1 MAEITPDQVY
11 AIIGSAGF
19 EKLVE
24 GFYQRVATDDILRP
38 MYPEGDLQPAQRRL
52 QLFLEQFFGGPTTYS
67 KERGH
72 PRLRL
77 RHAPFQIDQSARNR
91 WVELMMAALDE
102 AGLTQEVT
110 AVMRDYFEN
119 GATFLINAQ

>member
-24 GFYQRVATDDILRP
+24 GFYQRVANDDILRP
-38 MYPEGDLQPAQRRL
+38 MYPEDDLQPAQRRL

-102 AGLTQEVT
+102 AGLAPEVT

>member
-11 AIIGSAGF
+11 DIIGSAGF

-24 GFYQRVATDDILRP
+24 GFYQRVATDNILRP

-102 AGLTQEVT
+102 AGLAQEVT